1 MTTKHPA
8 GLPYIIGNEAA
19 ERFSYY
25 GMKSILVVFMTT
37 YLLGR
42 SGAPEVMSTS
52 DAVFWYHIFGMGN
65 YLVPVVG
72 AVLADTV
79 LGKYRTIII
88 LSVVYCLGHLTL
100 ALDATRVGLAVGLT
114 LIAIGSGGIKPCVSA
129 HLGDQYTQGATR
141 KISEGY
147 SLFYIAI
154 NIGAFL
160 STILTPWLLER
171 FGAHVAFALPG
182 ILMAI
187 ATVVFWKGR
196 SLYVVQPPT
205 PWRSYVSSLRE
216 PARRTGLLRILSLF
230 VVLSVFWALFDQ
242 TGSSWVLQAEKM
254 DRSIALPLGGRWE
267 LLASQVQAL
276 NPILILMFVP
286 LCSWSIYPYLF
297 RKGLLSVR
305 GKVLTGLLLSAI
317 SFAIVGVTQQ
327 RIGAGESPSILWQVL
342 AYGVLTAAEVV
353 VSITTLELAYTSAPS
368 MSRSLVTSFYLLSVS
383 LGNVITAVVSGPMSP
398 LVGGPEAPLFFFV
411 FSVLSLGAGIPV
423 WLILGRMRTIVPT

>member
-42 SGAPEVMSTS
+42 SGTPEVMSTS

-72 AVLADTV
+72 AVLADAV
-79 LGKYRTIII
+79 LGKYRTIIL
-88 LSVVYCLGHLTL
+88 LSLVYCLGHLML
-100 ALDATRVGLAVGLT
+100 ALDGTRVGLAVGLT
-114 LIAIGSGGIKPCVSA
+114 LIAGGSGGIKPCVSA

-182 ILMAI
+182 ILMAA
-187 ATVVFWKGR
+187 ATFVFWKGR
-196 SLYVVQPPT
+196 SLYVVRPPT
-205 PWRSYVSSLRE
+205 PWRGYLSSLSNPQE
-216 PARRTGLLRILSLF
+216 RTNLLRILSLF

-254 DRSIALPLGGRWE
+254 DRSIVLPFAFRWE

-276 NPILILMFVP
+276 NPILILVLVP
-286 LCSWSIYPYLF
+286 LCTWGIYPVLS
-297 RKGLLSVR
+297 RNGLLSVR
-305 GKVLTGLLLSAI
+305 GKVLTGLVLSAI
-317 SFAIVGVTQQ
+317 SFAIIGVAQL
-327 RIGAGESPSILWQVL
+327 RIGMGEAPSILWQVL
-342 AYGVLTAAEVV
+342 AYGVLTAAEVAI
-353 VSITTLELAYTSAPS
+353 SITTLELAYTSAPA

-383 LGNVITAVVSGPMSP
+383 LGNIITAVVSGPMAP
-398 LVGGPEAPLFFFV
+398 LVGGPESPVFFSV
-411 FSVLSLGAGIPV
+411 FSGLSLVACVPA